1 MVKINKILSSKICN
15 ESIKKLSRQI
25 RHWAKNKVL
34 NREKVAKNQFLSSKI
49 CNKNIENHHCKSD
62 FGQKHM

>member
-1 MVKINKILSSKICN
+1 MKVL
-15 ESIKKLSRQI
+15 KKLSRQI